1 MYYTKGVDTGGLNY
15 GNDIFRSYNT
25 VAKQY
30 GVKMINGLSSN
41 CMLMSFNASYK
52 IAERLFFDLGA
63 IYRDYKYDNNYYPE
77 QKSLSIYSGIR
88 LNIARR
94 AYDFM

>member
-1 MYYTKGVDTGGLNY
+1 MNY

-25 VAKQY
+25 VANQF
-30 GVKMINGLSSN
+30 GVKMINGLSST
-41 CMLMSFNASYK
+41 CMLISFNGSYK
-52 IAERLFFDLGA
+52 IAERLFFDLGF
-63 IYRDYKYDNNYYPE
+63 IYRNYKYDGNYLPE
-77 QKSLSIYSGIR
+77 QKSLSIYSGLR